1 MIVTIDDY
9 QINKTVEYNEMPTSM
24 DYSSNKQSVAM
35 YPVYVKFKSA
45 DGTIQK
51 QLITF
56 LPEDKEHSHQQEVLE
71 LKKKDVHNP
80 PGKISTAH
88 K

>member
-35 YPVYVKFKSA
+35 YLFYVEFKSA
-45 DGTIQK
+45 DGTIRK
-51 QLITF
+51 RTISF
-56 LPEDKEHSHQQEVLE
+56 LPKDKEHSHEQVLE
-71 LKKKDVHNP
+71 FEKKRCLQSSKKNFNGP
-80 PGKISTAH
+80 
-88 K
+88 